1 MTRFRLPWQWDGR
14 EVTLQSRCIDET
26 GYVQPSREQLIEV
39 RGLNTRYHY
48 NGIMVWRVL
57 ADGSVENA
65 YA

>member
-1 MTRFRLPWQWDGR
+1 MTRFRLPWEWDGQ

-26 GYVQPSREQLIEV
+26 GYIQPSREQLIEV